1 MTANQNQIKIPQFFN
16 LRGVSFYQETINNLK
31 NNDTLHLEKD
41 PENKYDS
48 NAIKVLDENGNM
60 CGFIPKKYKIN
71 NEEFILNELIFKKF
85 DKITSRYHIKI
96 KSIYKWD
103 GPTGL
108 EIKFQPKSV

>member
-1 MTANQNQIKIPQFFN
+1 MTSVKNKIKIPQFFN
-16 LRGVSFYQETINNLK
+16 LRGVSFCQDTINNLTES
-31 NNDTLHLEKD
+31 DTLFLEKD
-41 PENKYDS
+41 AENKYDS
-48 NAIKVLDENGNM
+48 NAIKVLDKNNNM
-60 CGFIPKKYKIN
+60 CGFVPKKYKLN

-108 EIKFQPKSV
+108 EIKFEPK